1 MSSSKKLGVNRN
13 KIITWLQ
20 EDKIPF
26 KEVDVS
32 KMPKLAW
39 DLSVDNNHVLVYS
52 ITNIPDRVYIQRD
65 IRLGKILQKIVNK
78 DWKKSKLNGLLIDT
92 ESALTNLNVRHQI
105 LFNDK
110 KEFTGIRMFL
120 ILIDSLNKD
129 TFLNSHLRISEV
141 FATMLQGLSSFL
153 GVEMKKLKHAEKES
167 SENPLAS

>member
-52 ITNIPDRVYIQRD
+52 ITNITDRVYIQRD
-65 IRLGKILQKIVNK
+65 IRLGKRLQKIVNK
-78 DWKKSKLNGLLIDT
+78 DWKKSNLNGLLIST

-141 FATMLQGLSSFL
+141 FGTMLQGLSSFL
-153 GVEMKKLKHAEKES
+153 GVEMKKLKQAEKES

>member
-52 ITNIPDRVYIQRD
+52 ITNLPDRVYIQRD

-153 GVEMKKLKHAEKES
+153 GVEIKKLKQAEKES

>member
-39 DLSVDNNHVLVYS
+39 DLSVDNNHILVYS
-52 ITNIPDRVYIQRD
+52 ITNLPDRVYIQRD

-78 DWKKSKLNGLLIDT
+78 DWKKSKLNGLLSST

-153 GVEMKKLKHAEKES
+153 GVEIKKLKQAEKES

>member
-52 ITNIPDRVYIQRD
+52 ITNLPDRVYIQRD
-65 IRLGKILQKIVNK
+65 IRLGKRLQKIVNK
-78 DWKKSKLNGLLIDT
+78 DWKKSNLNGLLIST

-129 TFLNSHLRISEV
+129 TFLNSHIRISEV

-153 GVEMKKLKHAEKES
+153 GVEMKKLKQAEKES

>member
-39 DLSVDNNHVLVYS
+39 DLSVDNNHVSVYS
-52 ITNIPDRVYIQRD
+52 ITNLPDRVYIQRD

-153 GVEMKKLKHAEKES
+153 GVEIKKLKQAEKES

>member
-26 KEVDVS
+26 KEIDVS

-78 DWKKSKLNGLLIDT
+78 DWKKSKLNGLVIDT

>member
-52 ITNIPDRVYIQRD
+52 ITNLPDRVYIQRD

-129 TFLNSHLRISEV
+129 TFLNSHLRISKV

-153 GVEMKKLKHAEKES
+153 GVEIKKLKQAEKES